1 LEGLSRNA
9 PQKNRRYKEQEP
21 MARPLDADFGLSA
34 VGRERLFGKNY
45 TVVSELPKRADQR
58 PSLIMRRS
66 CHLT

>member
-1 LEGLSRNA
+1 
-9 PQKNRRYKEQEP
+9 

-45 TVVSELPKRADQR
+45 TVVSELPKRAVQR